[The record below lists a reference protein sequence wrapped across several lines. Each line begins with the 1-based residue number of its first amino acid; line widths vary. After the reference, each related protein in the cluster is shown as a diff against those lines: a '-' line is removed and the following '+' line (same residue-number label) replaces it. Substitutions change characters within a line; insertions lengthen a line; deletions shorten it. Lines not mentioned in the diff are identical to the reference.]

1 MFNWREWS
9 GRNAELAWLRQEK
22 KRKELCRN
30 PAQNNTHL
38 PTTSHKLFDN
48 RQHQRHQPQED
59 ICHLT

>member
-30 PAQNNTHL
+30 PAQNDTHFT
-38 PTTSHKLFDN
+38 TTSSTSYLTTKERESHDN
-48 RQHQRHQPQED
+48 
-59 ICHLT
+59 

>member
-38 PTTSHKLFDN
+38 PTTSSTSY
-48 RQHQRHQPQED
+48 
-59 ICHLT
+59 LTTGNINGINHRRTYAT

>member
-30 PAQNNTHL
+30 PAQTTH
-38 PTTSHKLFDN
+38 TS
-48 RQHQRHQPQED
+48 PQQVAQA
-59 ICHLT
+59 I